1 MVATK
6 CGIFSVSL
14 PEWDMARVFLLLAGS
29 VYTYVGGSSAAGAL
43 EFKLNGNRWR
53 GIRASSVGQCR
64 DTFISSSRLD
74 QIGFVAYPLLQ
85 LFRCSTRTHTS
96 RINLLI

>member
-1 MVATK
+1 MLVAH
-6 CGIFSVSL
+6 L
-14 PEWDMARVFLLLAGS
+14 RP
-29 VYTYVGGSSAAGAL
+29 GAL

-53 GIRASSVGQCR
+53 AMASSVGQCR

>member
-29 VYTYVGGSSAAGAL
+29 VYTYVGGSSAAWG
-43 EFKLNGNRWR
+43 
-53 GIRASSVGQCR
+53 
-64 DTFISSSRLD
+64 SR
-74 QIGFVAYPLLQ
+74 V
-85 LFRCSTRTHTS
+85 
-96 RINLLI
+96 